1 MQQTNQSTAKKGEK
15 SVKKLAFVCGLLF
28 LLGVI
33 LSTPSVYADGPDS
46 PILLAQTSTDASA
59 DEEDE
64 DEYEDD
70 DEYDEYEEDVEL
82 IPDPIM
88 EFNYGMWVFNDRLY
102 FWVLKP
108 VAQVYGFVIPE
119 EIRISVKNM
128 FYNIR
133 FPVRFI
139 NCLLQGKGQ
148 KAKDEFFSF
157 FVNTTAGFLGMANV
171 ASYYEDLPPS
181 PEDFGQTFA
190 VWGFD
195 SGAYL
200 MLPFLGPSS
209 FRDGL
214 GKIPDTLAD
223 PIFWLTWNEEWWVG
237 IAVRAYE
244 AVNDTWLSIGDYEA
258 LLEAS
263 LDPYT
268 AIRNAWVQNRNKLIA
283 E

>member
-1 MQQTNQSTAKKGEK
+1 MKN
-15 SVKKLAFVCGLLF
+15 LAVVCGLFF

-33 LSTPSVYADGPDS
+33 LSVPIAYADVPDS
-46 PILLAQTSTDASA
+46 PLLLAQASSEESSDEEA
-59 DEEDE
+59 DEEYEDDE
-64 DEYEDD
+64 DYEDD
-70 DEYDEYEEDVEL
+70 DEYDDEEEDVQL

-108 VAQVYGFVIPE
+108 TAQVYGFVVPE
-119 EIRISVKNM
+119 EIRMGVKNM

-133 FPVRFI
+133 FPGRFI
-139 NCLLQGKGQ
+139 NCLLQGKGG

-157 FVNTTAGFLGMANV
+157 FVNTTAGFLGFANV
-171 ASYYEDLPPS
+171 ASYYEGLPPS

-190 VWGFD
+190 VWGAD
-195 SGAYL
+195 SGAFL
-200 MLPFLGPSS
+200 MLPFFGPSS
-209 FRDGL
+209 LRDGL

-223 PIFWLTWNEEWWVG
+223 PIFWLTWNEDWWVG

-244 AVNDTWLSIGDYEA
+244 VVNETSLRIGDYEA
-258 LLEAS
+258 LKEAS

>member
-1 MQQTNQSTAKKGEK
+1 M
-15 SVKKLAFVCGLLF
+15 KKLAVVCGLFF

-33 LSTPSVYADGPDS
+33 LSVPTAYADVPDS
-46 PILLAQTSTDASA
+46 PLLLAQKSAGQSSAEDDEDDEDYGDDDEDDEYA
-59 DEEDE
+59 DEEA
-64 DEYEDD
+64 
-70 DEYDEYEEDVEL
+70 EL

-88 EFNYGMWVFNDRLY
+88 GFNYGMWVFNDRLY
-102 FWVLKP
+102 FWFLKP
-108 VAQVYGFVIPE
+108 TAQVYGFVVPE
-119 EIRISVKNM
+119 EIRMSVKNM

-148 KAKDEFFSF
+148 KAKDEFFCF
-157 FVNTTAGFLGMANV
+157 FVNTTVGFLGMANV
-171 ASYYEDLPPS
+171 ATYYEGLPPS

-214 GKIPDTLAD
+214 GKIPDTLTD
-223 PIFWLTWNEEWWVG
+223 PIFWLTWNEDWWVG
-237 IAVRAYE
+237 PAVRLYE
-244 AVNDTWLSIGDYEA
+244 AVNSTSLTIGDYEA
-258 LLEAS
+258 LKKAA

>member
-1 MQQTNQSTAKKGEK
+1 M
-15 SVKKLAFVCGLLF
+15 KKLAVVCGLIF
-28 LLGVI
+28 LLSVI
-33 LSTPSVYADGPDS
+33 LSVPIAYADVPDS
-46 PILLAQTSTDASA
+46 PLLLAQASTEEASDEEA
-59 DEEDE
+59 DEEYE
-64 DEYEDD
+64 DEEDYEDD
-70 DEYDEYEEDVEL
+70 DEYDDDEEDVQL

-108 VAQVYGFVIPE
+108 TAQVYGFVVPE
-119 EIRISVKNM
+119 EIRMGIKNM

-133 FPVRFI
+133 FPGRFI
-139 NCLLQGKGQ
+139 NCLLQGKGG

-157 FVNTTAGFLGMANV
+157 FVNTTAGFVGFANV
-171 ASYYEDLPPS
+171 ASYYEGLPPS

-209 FRDGL
+209 LRDGL

-223 PIFWLTWNEEWWVG
+223 PIFWLTWNEDWWVG

-244 AVNDTWLSIGDYEA
+244 VVNETSVTIGDYEA
-258 LLEAS
+258 LKDAS

>member
-1 MQQTNQSTAKKGEK
+1 M
-15 SVKKLAFVCGLLF
+15 KKLAVVYGLLF
-28 LLGVI
+28 LLSAI
-33 LSTPSVYADGPDS
+33 LSVPVAYADVPDS
-46 PILLAQTSTDASA
+46 PLLLAQQSA
-59 DEEDE
+59 DDSSAEDDEEYEDE

-70 DEYDEYEEDVEL
+70 DEYDEYEDDEQL
-82 IPDPIM
+82 IDDPFMQLNITVW
-88 EFNYGMWVFNDRLY
+88 FINDRLY
-102 FWVLKP
+102 FFVLKP
-108 VAQVYGFVIPE
+108 VSQVYGFIIPE
-119 EIRISVKNM
+119 EIRMGIKNM

-133 FPVRFI
+133 FPVRFV
-139 NCLLQGKGQ
+139 NCLLQGKGK
-148 KAKDEFFSF
+148 KAGDEFASF

-171 ASYYEDLPPS
+171 ASYYEGLPPS

-209 FRDGL
+209 MRDGL

-223 PIFWLTWNEEWWVG
+223 PIFWLTWNEDWWVG

-244 AVNDTWLSIGDYEA
+244 VVNATSLSIGDYEA
-258 LLEAS
+258 LKEAS